1 LGVSHDV
8 YWGKKLVYK
17 GWKLDLKKFRIYLTE
32 KFLVKKAYLFMGYL
46 RENEYMYQNF
56 RDFGYDLVFK
66 EVTKDFYEKP
76 KGNVDAE
83 LVLQSAAI
91 DYGNYDKAVIVT
103 GDGDFKC
110 LLEFLIK
117 RNKYEMLLVP
127 NRLKYSNL
135 LGKSVG
141 SKITFLNRA
150 KEILELKRSVQHKH

>member
-1 LGVSHDV
+1 
-8 YWGKKLVYK
+8 
-17 GWKLDLKKFRIYLTE
+17 
-32 KFLVKKAYLFMGYL
+32 MGYL
-46 RENEYMYQNF
+46 RENESMYQNF